1 MLRSIPKSKQE
12 CMSFFAILFFSF
24 SGFSQELCSKIIDW
38 EGKPIPYVKVMNQKS
53 QTGVYS
59 DRYGNFCIDYLK
71 LNDSIV
77 IYSGGEYETLN
88 LIVNELQMDEVILA
102 KANEN
107 INYEQVSLVSSK
119 SFELNNFSDS
129 KGISLTLS
137 EGGAISSY
145 IHKSENYSGRIQ
157 SVSFFL
163 NDYAED
169 YIVIPA
175 FYEYDIVTATIGNKI
190 SLKNFR
196 LDSIK
201 KNDWNEMEILD
212 TIFIPQ
218 HGLCVGFECIPR
230 NRKINLY
237 DSNHKPSISFG
248 AYYQSN
254 KDGRRTYFLSSK
266 DHNKWLQL
274 PQNIDDKKNV
284 LNLAVKIK
292 LDGKMSNLPS
302 TPRKF
307 IKQKKVKKLLVKSKP
322 ANPEFSQETIKDL
335 YSSVVKLLEYND
347 VLRLCTLIKIEKE
360 NLETLERFLAQNEN
374 NVVFKLD
381 QLSTW
386 KNYLKELKTSEVVRI
401 EKDYYSITFKNS
413 ETHYLIHENG
423 KWYLTETKVNVLI
436 PR

>member
-175 FYEYDIVTATIGNKI
+175 FYEYDIGTATIGNKI

-201 KNDWNEMEILD
+201 
-212 TIFIPQ
+212 
-218 HGLCVGFECIPR
+218 
-230 NRKINLY
+230 
-237 DSNHKPSISFG
+237 
-248 AYYQSN
+248 
-254 KDGRRTYFLSSK
+254 
-266 DHNKWLQL
+266 
-274 PQNIDDKKNV
+274 
-284 LNLAVKIK
+284 
-292 LDGKMSNLPS
+292 
-302 TPRKF
+302 
-307 IKQKKVKKLLVKSKP
+307 
-322 ANPEFSQETIKDL
+322 
-335 YSSVVKLLEYND
+335 
-347 VLRLCTLIKIEKE
+347 
-360 NLETLERFLAQNEN
+360 
-374 NVVFKLD
+374 
-381 QLSTW
+381 
-386 KNYLKELKTSEVVRI
+386 
-401 EKDYYSITFKNS
+401 
-413 ETHYLIHENG
+413 
-423 KWYLTETKVNVLI
+423 
-436 PR
+436 